1 MKKINKIADLVAT
14 TKIPPH
20 LFVAATS
27 WLCRLLSAFLQIIS
41 IRYLIQLLGIDNYA
55 VFTLISALI
64 AWIALT
70 DMGIGTSLQNYIT
83 EYKSQE
89 KSYADWIAS
98 AGICCFILL
107 GVFLLL
113 AWPIAAVLSTH
124 YLKNATLTDNSAS
137 TVYLSLVLFGMT
149 CIGGVSYKIWFAEHN
164 GWIANL
170 VQTAGTITGLILVIS
185 LGTIST
191 HPSLTLSIFLYYL
204 PTAIIPTLVLAGKTW
219 SAIKECRISALKN
232 KSIALFKRGSG
243 FWLFSVV
250 GTITLQTDYI
260 VISQKLSS
268 NDIIAYGILTKIF
281 SFILILYAAL
291 LQAAWPA
298 LVEMRINKKF
308 PAMKTAIRRYIA
320 VGMALALLGIICFIG
335 LKDIIIHTLT
345 PKHALS
351 VSLTTILIFGFYL
364 SIRIYSDTYAMV
376 LQSLNKTN
384 PLWIITPIQAIIG
397 FLCQWNLADH
407 YGINGILIGLCL
419 SFILTAIPGLTFFT
433 RKEFNNLRS
442 TQI

>member
-41 IRYLIQLLGIDNYA
+41 IRYLIQQLGIDNYA
-55 VFTLISALI
+55 VFTLISAMI
-64 AWIALT
+64 AWVALT

-89 KSYADWIAS
+89 KNYTDWIAS

-107 GVFLLL
+107 SIFLLV
-113 AWPIAAVLSTH
+113 AWPLASALSTH
-124 YLKNATLTDNSAS
+124 YLKNATPTGNYAN

-170 VQTAGTITGLILVIS
+170 VQTAATIAGLMLVII
-185 LGTIST
+185 LGAVST

-204 PTAIIPTLVLAGKTW
+204 PTAMIPTLVLAGKTW
-219 SAIKECRISALKN
+219 SAIKTCRISTLKN
-232 KSIALFKRGSG
+232 RGFALLKRGSG
-243 FWLFSVV
+243 FWLFSIV

-298 LVEMRINKKF
+298 LVEMRINRKF
-308 PAMKTAIRRYIA
+308 PAMKIAIQRYIT
-320 VGMALALLGIICFIG
+320 VGMTLALLGVLCFIG
-335 LKDIIIHTLT
+335 LKDVIINTLT

-351 VSLTTILIFGFYL
+351 VSLTTISIFGFYL
-364 SIRIYSDTYAMV
+364 LIRIYSDTYAMV

-384 PLWIITPIQAIIG
+384 PLWIITPIQAMIG
-397 FLCQWNLADH
+397 FLCQWNLANR
-407 YGINGILIGLCL
+407 YGINGILMGLCL

-433 RKEFNNLRS
+433 RKELNNLQS
-442 TQI
+442 I